1 MKIKVL
7 EKTTEIE
14 CNAEELRNSNS
25 LADTVSGLLRN
36 IFRPAQSNYTS
47 SDSNEDGEEQEGEE

>member
-1 MKIKVL
+1 MKINIF

-25 LADTVSGLLRN
+25 LADSVTGMLRD
-36 IFRPAQSNYTS
+36 IFRPVTS
-47 SDSNEDGEEQEGEE
+47 YSSANSAEDDEEQEEEE

>member
-1 MKIKVL
+1 MKIKIL

-25 LADTVSGLLRN
+25 LADNVSGLLRS
-36 IFRPAQSNYTS
+36 IFRPAPSCNTS
-47 SDSNEDGEEQEGEE
+47 ANSDEDDEEQEEET